1 MDNQIILLK
10 AMRGDSQA
18 FEQLVTPYE
27 QMVWRVC
34 WQMMGNQFDAEDT
47 AQATMIRAW
56 KSLSQYRG
64 EAAFSTWLYRIAVHC
79 CMDAL
84 RKRSR
89 DRLDLMDQLPEDAR
103 TDSKTPEAE
112 LLAEEGTTEIREA
125 LNQLSEE
132 QKVPLVLYAIEEKSY
147 DEISET
153 LGVPSGTVKSRIARG
168 RERLRR
174 LLSGGSHGKEA
185 LSV

>member
-18 FEQLVTPYE
+18 FEQMVSPYE
-27 QMVWRVC
+27 KMVWRVC
-34 WQMMGNQFDAEDT
+34 WQMMGNQYDAEDT
-47 AQATMIRAW
+47 AQAAMIKAW
-56 KSLSQYRG
+56 KSISQYRG
-64 EAAFSTWLYRIAVHC
+64 DAAFSTWLYRIAVHC

-89 DRLDLMDQLPEDAR
+89 DRMDLVDTMPEDSQTESR
-103 TDSKTPEAE
+103 TPESE
-112 LLAEEGTTEIREA
+112 ILEREGTTEIRAA

-174 LLSGGSHGKEA
+174 LLADKFHGKEA
-185 LSV
+185 LGV